1 MVMND
6 DPHGIG
12 NEPHLSAER
21 FTLDASEAKSAKRLR
36 REREASTEADA
47 VEHTVWS
54 EPAVSSELAGDP
66 DESQLTYHKW
76 LTKNIERTTWFTSL
90 WVMLLVAIA
99 GGPWS
104 IMSAM
109 YAGSAGASAFSVLM
123 YTVFGPVSEEIAKV
137 AAALWVVEKRPF
149 YFKSLWQIF
158 LCAACAGLAFSAIE
172 NVLYMKVYFP
182 KHTPEFVNFRWT
194 VCVFLHV
201 SCSLVAAVG
210 LARIWDNA
218 MRNLHPPRLAL
229 GVPWFVIAMA
239 GHGLYN
245 LTAIIAS
252 ATGWLDFGMPQMA
265 GE

>member
-1 MVMND
+1 MVD
-6 DPHGIG
+6 DPHGIE
-12 NEPHLSAER
+12 NEPHLAPKR
-21 FTLDASEAKSAKRLR
+21 FKLDTSEAKVAAELR
-36 REREASTEADA
+36 REKATATEADD

-54 EPAVSSELAGDP
+54 EPTLDTNLAGTP
-66 DESQLTYHKW
+66 DEAQLTYEGW
-76 LTKNIERTTWFTSL
+76 LTKNIQQTSLSASL
-90 WVMLLVAIA
+90 WVMVLVALA

-109 YAGSAGASAFSVLM
+109 YVGTTGASVFGILM

-137 AAALWVVEKRPF
+137 AAALWVIEKRPF
-149 YFKSLWQIF
+149 YFKSIWQIF
-158 LCAACAGLAFSAIE
+158 LCAGCAGFVFAAIE
-172 NVLYMKVYFP
+172 NVIYMYVYVP
-182 KHTPEFVNFRWT
+182 DHTPEFVKFRWT

-229 GVPWFVIAMA
+229 GVPWFTIAMV

-245 LTAIIAS
+245 FSVIIAGM
-252 ATGWLDFGMPQMA
+252 AGWLDLGTPSPA
-265 GE
+265 GQ